1 MCIVFA
7 LHYFLLKDVLD
18 RQLLK
23 LPPDPQ
29 PAMCLLEEMMM
40 KQKVDF
46 CTNMLM
52 WEHISNTIEL
62 ILKV

>member
-7 LHYFLLKDVLD
+7 LHYFLLEDVLD

-29 PAMCLLEEMMM
+29 PAMYLLEEMMM

-46 CTNMLM
+46 RTNRLM
-52 WEHISNTIEL
+52 WEHISNTMEL